1 MKTEIGNDKKPPL
14 KTNKILLLKAA
25 IFLLIGQRT
34 LERNTLII
42 FRYYCLVMSENY
54 IRNHFTNI
62 KRYAN
67 IIELP

>member
-1 MKTEIGNDKKPPL
+1 MKTEQAEKSHSSMKTEIGNDKKPPL

-42 FRYYCLVMSENY
+42 LDTTV
-54 IRNHFTNI
+54 
-62 KRYAN
+62 
-67 IIELP
+67 L